1 MPLSLCVSCGPHPT
15 RHLHPCNSHHTP
27 YTPATRHQVP
37 SKALEAASRRT
48 KQIVAEHAT
57 IYTHASTIANE
68 LRMSPRVLGRIT
80 GSLWLG
86 EGGDRCDIGLC
97 VKNAKEGLCVPGEAP
112 RG

>member
-1 MPLSLCVSCGPHPT
+1 
-15 RHLHPCNSHHTP
+15 
-27 YTPATRHQVP
+27 VP

-97 VKNAKEGLCVPGEAP
+97 VKNAKEGLCVPGEGP
-112 RG
+112 QGVTLGMLWVCVVEGVHWCTGSWEVGSKLEPLPSS